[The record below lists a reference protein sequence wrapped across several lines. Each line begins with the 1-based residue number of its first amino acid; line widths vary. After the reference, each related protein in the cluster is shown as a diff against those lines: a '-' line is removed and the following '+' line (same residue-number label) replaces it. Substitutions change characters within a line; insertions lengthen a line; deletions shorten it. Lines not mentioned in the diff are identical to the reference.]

1 LAIGLEA
8 VWLAIALCAQLLKHS
23 VLHPL
28 KVRGDA
34 QAGNGK
40 TLAPTCELL
49 RRDVRQ
55 TKAVVFDFTESRG
68 GLTCN
73 RPPPAAK
80 RGRLAR

>member
-1 LAIGLEA
+1 MTITWAAADFAAWVLEVIGDRPRSRVAGHCA
-8 VWLAIALCAQLLKHS
+8 VRPAAKHS

-28 KVRGDA
+28 EVRGDA

-55 TKAVVFDFTESRG
+55 TKAVVFDFAESRG
-68 GLTCN
+68 G
-73 RPPPAAK
+73 
-80 RGRLAR
+80 